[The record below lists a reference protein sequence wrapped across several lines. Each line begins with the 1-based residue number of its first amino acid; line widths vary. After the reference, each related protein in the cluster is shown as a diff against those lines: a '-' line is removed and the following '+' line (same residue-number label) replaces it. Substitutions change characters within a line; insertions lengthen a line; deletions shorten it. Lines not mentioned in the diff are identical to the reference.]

1 MTDRAMSQAADPTA
15 QQASGNAPLR
25 CPVLREPVYPRP
37 APYKKHFFWRLLK
50 GLHSWFGLLSDVDFQ
65 IPIGSVQ
72 FLGLNLFLVND
83 PATVKRLMVDE
94 VEDFPKHPYTLWI
107 LEPLIGRAI
116 FSVNGPEWARQ
127 RRLVDQAFQV
137 AQLRRVLP
145 QMQGAVEAM
154 VARLDAEIAAAS
166 TLTQQPAVP
175 VTIEIDEA
183 MTLVTADV
191 IVRTILSRPLEAAEA
206 AGIFDAFARYQR
218 RAGQALML
226 RFLRLPQDKLQAY
239 LGRHARTIRGWIR
252 EAIDSRLLEPAQQP
266 PNGLHNGDHNFES
279 RGDHPEPPQDLLQ
292 ALIDARD
299 PDTGGRFSRD
309 ELLDQVCFLFLAG
322 HETSAS
328 SLGMAVY
335 LLSCYPEAQA
345 RLRAEVLELLSS
357 QPGATEGTFAAAS
370 DRPLTFEDLRQLPY
384 AAAVFNETLRL
395 YPPVSFFIRE
405 SQRDGELVDRRCPMR
420 SLVTLSPWVIQRQ
433 EGQWLQP
440 HAFDPERFLSDSGAS
455 PAQNSQNRQLAR
467 DVWLP
472 FGLGP
477 RKCPGAAFALQE
489 ALLVLAELVR
499 RYELLPADGP
509 APDLVGRLTLR
520 SRNGIRLKLWR
531 LPTVMTLSDNVII
544 DAHDHRSA
552 RH

>member
-1 MTDRAMSQAADPTA
+1 
-15 QQASGNAPLR
+15 
-25 CPVLREPVYPRP
+25 
-37 APYKKHFFWRLLK
+37 
-50 GLHSWFGLLSDVDFQ
+50 
-65 IPIGSVQ
+65 
-72 FLGLNLFLVND
+72 
-83 PATVKRLMVDE
+83 MVDE
-94 VEDFPKHPYTLWI
+94 VEQFPKHPYTLWI

-145 QMQGAVEAM
+145 QMQGAVQAM
-154 VARLDAEIAAAS
+154 VARLDALVSSE
-166 TLTQQPAVP
+166 P
-175 VTIEIDEA
+175 VTVEIDEA

-226 RFLRLPQDKLQAY
+226 RLLRLPQDKLQAY
-239 LGRHARTIRGWIR
+239 LGRHARTIRQWIAA
-252 EAIDSRLLEPAQQP
+252 AIDARLADNATPPA
-266 PNGLHNGDHNFES
+266 
-279 RGDHPEPPQDLLQ
+279 DLLQ

-299 PDTGGRFSRD
+299 PDSGEAFSRE

-335 LLSCYPEAQA
+335 LLSCFPEAQA
-345 RLRAEVLELLSS
+345 RLRAEVMELLGSQAGAPDSS
-357 QPGATEGTFAAAS
+357 TAQAP
-370 DRPLTFEDLRQLPY
+370 DRPLTFDDLRQLPY

-405 SQRDGELVDRRCPMR
+405 SQQDGELVDRRCPMR
-420 SLVTLSPWVIQRQ
+420 SLVTISPWVIQRQ
-433 EGQWLQP
+433 EGQWPQP
-440 HAFDPERFLSDSGAS
+440 HAFEPERFLTSADSARD
-455 PAQNSQNRQLAR
+455 RQLAR

-499 RYELLPADGP
+499 RYELLPAAGP
-509 APDLVGRLTLR
+509 QPDLVGRLTLR
-520 SRNGIRLKLWR
+520 SRNGIRIKLR
-531 LPTVMTLSDNVII
+531 RLSD
-544 DAHDHRSA
+544 A
-552 RH
+552 R

>member
-1 MTDRAMSQAADPTA
+1 
-15 QQASGNAPLR
+15 
-25 CPVLREPVYPRP
+25 VREPVYPKP

-50 GLHSWFGLLSDVDFQ
+50 GLHSWFGLLSDVDFK

-154 VARLDAEIAAAS
+154 VARLDGAIAGRD
-166 TLTQQPAVP
+166 TEP
-175 VTIEIDEA
+175 VTVEIDEA

-206 AGIFDAFARYQR
+206 AGIFDAFACYQR

-252 EAIDSRLLEPAQQP
+252 EAIDLRLSGEASQSSDQAPLSDA
-266 PNGLHNGDHNFES
+266 
-279 RGDHPEPPQDLLQ
+279 PQDLLQ
-292 ALIDARD
+292 ALIEARD
-299 PDTGGRFSRD
+299 PDTGGSFSRE

-357 QPGATEGTFAAAS
+357 QPGAPEAS
-370 DRPLTFEDLRQLPY
+370 TASARPLTFEDLRQLPY

-405 SQRDGELVDRRCPMR
+405 SQREGELVDRRCPMR

-433 EGQWLQP
+433 EGQWPQP
-440 HAFDPERFLSDSGAS
+440 HAFAPERFLSDSAAS
-455 PAQNSQNRQLAR
+455 AAQSTQNRQLAR

-520 SRNGIRLKLWR
+520 SRNGIRVKLRR
-531 LPTVMTLSDNVII
+531 LPTVMTSSDNVII

>member
-1 MTDRAMSQAADPTA
+1 
-15 QQASGNAPLR
+15 
-25 CPVLREPVYPRP
+25 
-37 APYKKHFFWRLLK
+37 
-50 GLHSWFGLLSDVDFQ
+50 
-65 IPIGSVQ
+65 
-72 FLGLNLFLVND
+72 
-83 PATVKRLMVDE
+83 
-94 VEDFPKHPYTLWI
+94 
-107 LEPLIGRAI
+107 
-116 FSVNGPEWARQ
+116 
-127 RRLVDQAFQV
+127 
-137 AQLRRVLP
+137 
-145 QMQGAVEAM
+145 
-154 VARLDAEIAAAS
+154 
-166 TLTQQPAVP
+166 
-175 VTIEIDEA
+175 
-183 MTLVTADV
+183 ADV

-252 EAIDSRLLEPAQQP
+252 EAIDLRLLVLAQQHSQQP
-266 PNGLHNGDHNFES
+266 PNVLHNGDHNFES

-299 PDTGGRFSRD
+299 PDTGDQFSRE

-335 LLSCYPEAQA
+335 LLSCFPEAQA
-345 RLRAEVLELLSS
+345 RLRAEVLELLGS
-357 QPGATEGTFAAAS
+357 QPGAPGCS
-370 DRPLTFEDLRQLPY
+370 KRPLTFEDLRQLPY

-405 SQRDGELVDRRCPMR
+405 SQHEGELVDRRCPMR
-420 SLVTLSPWVIQRQ
+420 SLVTISPWVVQRQ
-433 EGQWLQP
+433 EGQWPQP
-440 HAFDPERFLSDSGAS
+440 HAFAPERFLSDSGAS
-455 PAQNSQNRQLAR
+455 AAQSAQNRQLAR

-489 ALLVLAELVR
+489 AQLVLAELVR

-520 SRNGIRLKLWR
+520 SRNGIRVKLR
-531 LPTVMTLSDNVII
+531 RHPL
-544 DAHDHRSA
+544 RS
-552 RH
+552 R

>member
-1 MTDRAMSQAADPTA
+1 LINGPADP
-15 QQASGNAPLR
+15 SPAPR
-25 CPVLREPVYPRP
+25 CPLAAEPVYPKP

-72 FLGLNLFLVND
+72 FLGLNLFLVNE

-94 VEDFPKHPYTLWI
+94 VEQFPKHPYTLWI

-145 QMQGAVEAM
+145 QMQGAVQAM
-154 VARLDAEIAAAS
+154 VARLDAALAAA
-166 TLTQQPAVP
+166 AP
-175 VTIEIDEA
+175 VTVEIDEA

-226 RFLRLPQDKLQAY
+226 RLLRLPQDKLQAY
-239 LGRHARTIRGWIR
+239 LGRHARTIRQWIAA
-252 EAIDSRLLEPAQQP
+252 AIDARLAESAPVADQPAVPSAAAAGAPMP
-266 PNGLHNGDHNFES
+266 PA
-279 RGDHPEPPQDLLQ
+279 DLLQ

-299 PDTGGRFSRD
+299 PESGDRFSRE

-335 LLSCYPEAQA
+335 LLSCFPEAQD
-345 RLRAEVLELLSS
+345 RLRAEVMELLDSQACAPDSS
-357 QPGATEGTFAAAS
+357 TAPAP
-370 DRPLTFEDLRQLPY
+370 DRPLTFDDLRQLPY

-405 SQRDGELVDRRCPMR
+405 SQHDGELVDRRCPMR
-420 SLVTLSPWVIQRQ
+420 SLVTISPWVIQRQ
-433 EGQWLQP
+433 EGQWPQP
-440 HAFDPERFLSDSGAS
+440 HAFEPERFLTSADSNSSAAS
-455 PAQNSQNRQLAR
+455 ARDRQLAR

-509 APDLVGRLTLR
+509 QPDLAGRLTLR
-520 SRNGIRLKLWR
+520 SRNGIRVR
-531 LPTVMTLSDNVII
+531 LRRLSDV
-544 DAHDHRSA
+544 R
-552 RH
+552 

>member
-1 MTDRAMSQAADPTA
+1 MSQQEP
-15 QQASGNAPLR
+15 R
-25 CPVLREPVYPRP
+25 CPLAAEPVYPRP

-83 PATVKRLMVDE
+83 PATVKRVMVDQ

-154 VARLDAEIAAAS
+154 VARLDAAIA
-166 TLTQQPAVP
+166 TEP
-175 VTIEIDEA
+175 VTIEIDEE

-252 EAIDSRLLEPAQQP
+252 DAIDARLDGAASP
-266 PNGLHNGDHNFES
+266 ES
-279 RGDHPEPPQDLLQ
+279 LAPQDLLQ

-299 PDTGGRFSRD
+299 PETGEAFSRE

-335 LLSCYPEAQA
+335 LLSCFPEAQA
-345 RLRAEVLELLSS
+345 RLRAELQELL
-357 QPGATEGTFAAAS
+357 GAQAGAPEGTSADAPGCS

-405 SQRDGELVDRRCPMR
+405 SQQEGELVDRRCPMR
-420 SLVTLSPWVIQRQ
+420 SLVTISPWVIQRQ
-433 EGQWLQP
+433 DGQWPQP
-440 HAFDPERFLSDSGAS
+440 HAFDPDRFFTDPSA
-455 PAQNSQNRQLAR
+455 QNRQLAR

-489 ALLVLAELVR
+489 AQLVLAELVR

-520 SRNGIRLKLWR
+520 SRNGIRVR
-531 LPTVMTLSDNVII
+531 LRRLATPGL
-544 DAHDHRSA
+544 A
-552 RH
+552 

>member
-1 MTDRAMSQAADPTA
+1 MT
-15 QQASGNAPLR
+15 
-25 CPVLREPVYPRP
+25 EPVYPRP

-94 VEDFPKHPYTLWI
+94 VEDFPKHRYTLWI
-107 LEPLIGRAI
+107 PEPLIGRAI

-154 VARLDAEIAAAS
+154 VARLDGAIAGRD
-166 TLTQQPAVP
+166 TEP
-175 VTIEIDEA
+175 VTVEIDEA

-191 IVRTILSRPLEAAEA
+191 IVRTILSRPLQAAEA
-206 AGIFDAFARYQR
+206 AGIFDAFARYQL

-252 EAIDSRLLEPAQQP
+252 EAIDVRLSGEASPSSDQAPLSDA
-266 PNGLHNGDHNFES
+266 
-279 RGDHPEPPQDLLQ
+279 PQDLLQ
-292 ALIDARD
+292 ALIEGRD
-299 PDTGGRFSRD
+299 PDGGGSFSRE

-335 LLSCYPEAQA
+335 LLSCFPEAQA
-345 RLRAEVLELLSS
+345 RLRAELQELL
-357 QPGATEGTFAAAS
+357 GAQAGAPEGTSADAPGCS

-405 SQRDGELVDRRCPMR
+405 SQHEGELVDRRCPMR
-420 SLVTLSPWVIQRQ
+420 SLVTISPWVVQRQ
-433 EGQWLQP
+433 QGQWPQP
-440 HAFDPERFLSDSGAS
+440 HAFDPNRFLSDSAAS
-455 PAQNSQNRQLAR
+455 AVQSSQNRQLAR

-472 FGLGP
+472 YGLGP

-489 ALLVLAELVR
+489 AQLVLAELVR

-520 SRNGIRLKLWR
+520 SRNGIRVRLRR
-531 LPTVMTLSDNVII
+531 LPTMMMSSDNVII

>member
-1 MTDRAMSQAADPTA
+1 
-15 QQASGNAPLR
+15 
-25 CPVLREPVYPRP
+25 
-37 APYKKHFFWRLLK
+37 
-50 GLHSWFGLLSDVDFQ
+50 
-65 IPIGSVQ
+65 VQ
-72 FLGLNLFLVND
+72 FLGLNLFLVNE

-94 VEDFPKHPYTLWI
+94 VEQFPKHPYTLWI

-145 QMQGAVEAM
+145 QMQGAVQAM
-154 VARLDAEIAAAS
+154 VARLDALLSAE
-166 TLTQQPAVP
+166 P
-175 VTIEIDEA
+175 VTVEIDEA

-226 RFLRLPQDKLQAY
+226 RLLRLPQDKLQAY
-239 LGRHARTIRGWIR
+239 LGRHARTIRQWIAA
-252 EAIDSRLLEPAQQP
+252 AIDARLADGASTSAATDSAAAPAP
-266 PNGLHNGDHNFES
+266 PA
-279 RGDHPEPPQDLLQ
+279 DLLQ

-299 PDTGGRFSRD
+299 PDSGDHFSRE

-335 LLSCYPEAQA
+335 LLSCFPEAQA
-345 RLRAEVLELLSS
+345 RLRAEVMELLGS
-357 QPGATEGTFAAAS
+357 QAGAP
-370 DRPLTFEDLRQLPY
+370 DRPLTFDDLRQLPY

-405 SQRDGELVDRRCPMR
+405 SQQDGELVDRRCPMR
-420 SLVTLSPWVIQRQ
+420 SLVTISPWVIQRQ
-433 EGQWLQP
+433 DGQWPQP
-440 HAFDPERFLSDSGAS
+440 HAFNPERFLADSARD
-455 PAQNSQNRQLAR
+455 RQLAR

-509 APDLVGRLTLR
+509 QPDLVGRLTLR
-520 SRNGIRLKLWR
+520 SRNGIRVKLR
-531 LPTVMTLSDNVII
+531 TV
-544 DAHDHRSA
+544 
-552 RH
+552 

>member
-1 MTDRAMSQAADPTA
+1 MNQPE
-15 QQASGNAPLR
+15 PR
-25 CPVLREPVYPRP
+25 CPLAPEPIYPQP

-50 GLHSWFGLLSDVDFQ
+50 GLHSWFGLLSDVDFR

-72 FLGLNLFLVND
+72 FLGLNLFLVNE
-83 PATVKRLMVDE
+83 PAAVKRLMVDE
-94 VEDFPKHPYTLWI
+94 VEQFPKHPYTLWI

-116 FSVNGPEWARQ
+116 FSVNGAEWAHQ
-127 RRLVDQAFQV
+127 RRLIDQAFQV

-154 VARLDAEIAAAS
+154 VARLDAA
-166 TLTQQPAVP
+166 LAVNPGEPGAP
-175 VTIEIDEA
+175 VTVEIDEA

-191 IVRTILSRPLEAAEA
+191 IVRTILSRPLQAAEA
-206 AGIFDAFARYQR
+206 AGIFAAFARYQR

-226 RFLRLPQDKLQAY
+226 RFLRLPQDRLQAY
-239 LGRHARTIRGWIR
+239 LGRHARTIRSWIQT
-252 EAIDSRLLEPAQQP
+252 AIDARLDPSQDDHL
-266 PNGLHNGDHNFES
+266 GDHSANAAQT
-279 RGDHPEPPQDLLQ
+279 PEHSPPQDLLQ

-299 PDTGGRFSRD
+299 PETGAGFSRD
-309 ELLDQVCFLFLAG
+309 DLLDQVCFLFLAG

-345 RLRAEVLELLSS
+345 RLRAEVLELLSAQS
-357 QPGATEGTFAAAS
+357 GAPGGASPHAS

-405 SQRDGELVDRRCPMR
+405 AQQETELVDRRCPMR

-433 EGQWLQP
+433 EGQWPQP
-440 HAFDPERFLSDSGAS
+440 HAFDPERFLADSAC
-455 PAQNSQNRQLAR
+455 PAATAAHNRQLAR

-499 RYELLPADGP
+499 RYDLLPAGGP

-520 SRNGIRLKLWR
+520 SRNGIRVKLRR
-531 LPTVMTLSDNVII
+531 LSQVTL
-544 DAHDHRSA
+544 A
-552 RH
+552 

>member
-1 MTDRAMSQAADPTA
+1 LAA
-15 QQASGNAPLR
+15 
-25 CPVLREPVYPRP
+25 EPVYPKP

-72 FLGLNLFLVND
+72 FLGLNLFLVNE

-94 VEDFPKHPYTLWI
+94 VEQFPKHPYTLWI

-145 QMQGAVEAM
+145 QMQGAVQAM
-154 VARLDAEIAAAS
+154 VARLDAALAAAA
-166 TLTQQPAVP
+166 PAEPTAPSEP
-175 VTIEIDEA
+175 VTVEIDEA

-226 RFLRLPQDKLQAY
+226 RLLRLPQDKLQAY
-239 LGRHARTIRGWIR
+239 LGRHARTIRQWIAA
-252 EAIDSRLLEPAQQP
+252 AIDARLADSAPAAGAPAPTP
-266 PNGLHNGDHNFES
+266 PA
-279 RGDHPEPPQDLLQ
+279 DLLQ

-299 PDTGGRFSRD
+299 PDSGDRFSRE

-335 LLSCYPEAQA
+335 LLSCFPEAQA
-345 RLRAEVLELLSS
+345 RLRAEVMELLGSHA
-357 QPGATEGTFAAAS
+357 GAP
-370 DRPLTFEDLRQLPY
+370 DRPLTFDDLRQLPY

-405 SQRDGELVDRRCPMR
+405 SQQDGELVDRRCPMR
-420 SLVTLSPWVIQRQ
+420 SLVTISPWVIQRQ
-433 EGQWLQP
+433 EGQWPQP
-440 HAFDPERFLSDSGAS
+440 HAFEPERFLTSSAS
-455 PAQNSQNRQLAR
+455 ARDRQLAR

-509 APDLVGRLTLR
+509 QPDLVGRLTLR
-520 SRNGIRLKLWR
+520 SRNGIRVKLR
-531 LPTVMTLSDNVII
+531 TV
-544 DAHDHRSA
+544 
-552 RH
+552 

>member
-1 MTDRAMSQAADPTA
+1 MTDRPINQSEDP
-15 QQASGNAPLR
+15 SR
-25 CPVLREPVYPRP
+25 RPVLREPVYPRP

-94 VEDFPKHPYTLWI
+94 VDDFPKHPYTLWI

-154 VARLDAEIAAAS
+154 VARLDGAIACRD
-166 TLTQQPAVP
+166 TEP
-175 VTIEIDEA
+175 VTVEIDQE

-252 EAIDSRLLEPAQQP
+252 EAIDVRLSGEASQSSDQAPLSDA
-266 PNGLHNGDHNFES
+266 
-279 RGDHPEPPQDLLQ
+279 PQDLLQ
-292 ALIDARD
+292 ALIEARD
-299 PDTGGRFSRD
+299 PDGGGSFSRE

-335 LLSCYPEAQA
+335 LLSCYQEAQA
-345 RLRAEVLELLSS
+345 RLRAELLELLSS
-357 QPGATEGTFAAAS
+357 QPGAPGCS

-384 AAAVFNETLRL
+384 VAAVFNETLRL

-405 SQRDGELVDRRCPMR
+405 SQHEGELVDRRCPMR

-433 EGQWLQP
+433 EGQWPQP
-440 HAFDPERFLSDSGAS
+440 HAFAPERFLSDSGAS
-455 PAQNSQNRQLAR
+455 AAESSQNRQLAR

-489 ALLVLAELVR
+489 AQLVLAELVR

-520 SRNGIRLKLWR
+520 SRNGIRVKLRR
-531 LPTVMTLSDNVII
+531 LPAMMTSSDNVII

>member
-1 MTDRAMSQAADPTA
+1 MSDRSMPKPTHPSV
-15 QQASGNAPLR
+15 QTASGEQPSR

-50 GLHSWFGLLSDVDFQ
+50 GLHSWFGLLSDVDFR

-83 PATVKRLMVDE
+83 PATVKRVMVDE
-94 VEDFPKHPYTLWI
+94 VEAFPKHPYTLWI

-127 RRLVDQAFQV
+127 RRLIDQAFQV

-154 VARLDAEIAAAS
+154 VARLDGAIAAFQAS
-166 TLTQQPAVP
+166 QARAQQSAQPVNDEP
-175 VTIEIDEA
+175 VTFEIDEA

-206 AGIFDAFARYQR
+206 GGIFDAFARYQR

-226 RFLRLPQDKLQAY
+226 RFLRLPQDRLQAY
-239 LGRHARTIRGWIR
+239 LGSHARTIRHWIQG
-252 EAIDSRLLEPAQQP
+252 AIDVRLDGAA
-266 PNGLHNGDHNFES
+266 S
-279 RGDHPEPPQDLLQ
+279 PEALAPQDLLQ

-299 PDTGGRFSRD
+299 PETGGGFSRE

-335 LLSCYPEAQA
+335 LLSCCPEAQA
-345 RLRAEVLELLSS
+345 RLRAEVLALLSS
-357 QPGATEGTFAAAS
+357 QPGAPEGTSADAAGCS

-405 SQRDGELVDRRCPMR
+405 SQTEGELVDRRCPMR

-433 EGQWLQP
+433 EGQWPQP
-440 HAFDPERFLSDSGAS
+440 HAFDPERFMADSGPSAGQS
-455 PAQNSQNRQLAR
+455 SHNRQLAR
-467 DVWLP
+467 DAWLP

-499 RYELLPADGP
+499 RYELLPATGP

-520 SRNGIRLKLWR
+520 SRNGIRVR
-531 LPTVMTLSDNVII
+531 LRRLEPVS
-544 DAHDHRSA
+544 R
-552 RH
+552 